1 MGARLLCGPQ
11 ADPLN
16 AALHRA
22 ETDAGALAD
31 CDSEMARLPTIAMRR
46 LLSTFIG
53 TLRAQR
59 WEGVPQLALA
69 IAGGVLITWWLI
81 AFTIAELRTMTM
93 PPEGGPALGLV
104 LWGLAFFTAG
114 WLWALGSSVA
124 VFRAT
129 RRRASARGS
138 TAP

>member
-1 MGARLLCGPQ
+1 MNWLRERWTRVRVTEDFAWACLLTNVVGVPG
-11 ADPLN
+11 L
-16 AALHRA
+16 
-22 ETDAGALAD
+22 
-31 CDSEMARLPTIAMRR
+31 
-46 LLSTFIG
+46 G
-53 TLRAQR
+53 TLMAQR

-81 AFTIAELRTMTM
+81 AFTIAELRTMTI

-114 WLWALGSSVA
+114 WLWALASSVA
-124 VFRAT
+124 VFRST

>member
-1 MGARLLCGPQ
+1 MSWWRERWTRARDTEDFAWACLLTNVVGVPG
-11 ADPLN
+11 L
-16 AALHRA
+16 
-22 ETDAGALAD
+22 
-31 CDSEMARLPTIAMRR
+31 
-46 LLSTFIG
+46 G
-53 TLRAQR
+53 TLMAQR